1 MYEEYKEKNILEFH
15 LFHLHFP
22 LLLVYGILKQT
33 NKQTNKDIGQKQIS
47 SDIVVVINSKEN
59 INLKIQILKGCTL

>member
-1 MYEEYKEKNILEFH
+1 MYEEYKEKKYIRVSSISFTFSINISVWSF
-15 LFHLHFP
+15 
-22 LLLVYGILKQT
+22 KT

-47 SDIVVVINSKEN
+47 SDIAVVINSKEN

>member
-1 MYEEYKEKNILEFH
+1 MYEEYKEKNIVEFH

-33 NKQTNKDIGQKQIS
+33 NKQTKISVKNK
-47 SDIVVVINSKEN
+47 
-59 INLKIQILKGCTL
+59 

>member
-1 MYEEYKEKNILEFH
+1 MYEEYKEKIYIRVSSISFTFSINISVWSF
-15 LFHLHFP
+15 
-22 LLLVYGILKQT
+22 KT

-47 SDIVVVINSKEN
+47 SDIAVVINSKEN

>member
-1 MYEEYKEKNILEFH
+1 MKNIRKKNILEFH

-22 LLLVYGILKQT
+22 LLLVYGLLKQT
-33 NKQTNKDIGQKQIS
+33 NKQKQIS
-47 SDIVVVINSKEN
+47 SDTVAVINSKEN